1 MLALPAIIEWLESGE
16 LTPAEAVAVCHLGSK
31 SCRQKTKVR
40 DRIQPW
46 GRAKTN
52 LGTFFDGP
60 PDPKPFW

>member
-1 MLALPAIIEWLESGE
+1 MGLESA
-16 LTPAEAVAVCHLGSK
+16 LQHALIASLRLCTAHMNTCSK